1 MEFKGISN
9 GTSKTCSA
17 SARSWIY
24 NRTILKDQIYLK
36 KHFHT
41 TRAWLAAIDHSWR
54 KGLRREILNFYFQDT
69 APKSN
74 NAWSAQLYT
83 TKRLTY
89 LRLPLD
95 CGHVGVQC
103 AYEGITK
110 LSVTRLTPSSVYELS
125 SAAKL
130 KTLLPKKVRGLRKL
144 LSSLNFKQ
152 YKTTRGT
159 TFDYLVEW
167 YQRCLYNICISD
179 AASHIGRN
187 KLASLTNLPGFDA
200 INPLHGRNDMYQNSF
215 RISSRYVRLLREI
228 TNNYSKI
235 VWNAQLV
242 LPALYE

>member
-1 MEFKGISN
+1 MERQKRVRQVHGLEYIIEQFWKI
-9 GTSKTCSA
+9 KY
-17 SARSWIY
+17 IF
-24 NRTILKDQIYLK
+24 K

-130 KTLLPKKVRGLRKL
+130 KTLLPKKVRGLCKL
-144 LSSLNFKQ
+144 LSSLNNIKQ
-152 YKTTRGT
+152 R
-159 TFDYLVEW
+159 E
-167 YQRCLYNICISD
+167 
-179 AASHIGRN
+179 APH
-187 KLASLTNLPGFDA
+187 LT
-200 INPLHGRNDMYQNSF
+200 I
-215 RISSRYVRLLREI
+215 
-228 TNNYSKI
+228 
-235 VWNAQLV
+235 
-242 LPALYE
+242 